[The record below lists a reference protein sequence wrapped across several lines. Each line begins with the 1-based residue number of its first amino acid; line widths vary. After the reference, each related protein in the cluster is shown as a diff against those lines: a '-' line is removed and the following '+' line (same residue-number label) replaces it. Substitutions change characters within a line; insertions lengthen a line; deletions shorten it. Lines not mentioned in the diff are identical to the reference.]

1 MAIVYIAAV
10 NSGVHVSF
18 RIIGFSRC
26 MPRSGI
32 AGLYGSSVFRFRS
45 LHFDQPPTP
54 LQVMLTATQGHTFG
68 TPWSTMSEKQRT
80 HSPKRLS
87 SGTEIAPEAA
97 FDSECPGQTDRRAL

>member
-1 MAIVYIAAV
+1 MAIVYSAAV
-10 NSGVHVSF
+10 NAGVRVSF
-18 RIIGFSRC
+18 RIMGFSRG

-32 AGLYGSSVFRFRS
+32 AGLYGSSAFRFRS

-68 TPWSTMSEKQRT
+68 TPWSPVSEKHRT
-80 HSPKRLS
+80 HSPECLS

-97 FDSECPGQTDRRAL
+97 LDSECPGQTDRRAL